1 MFLTLQSRVRPS
13 PPLRL
18 RSNAGLHRCGPACWK
33 IFLHF
38 YSGYFSLLETVYSR
52 AAGRLETDAS
62 ARNVFLQ
69 IEREPDWG
77 SRDRTTLTSREPA
90 SHSATLPAFHEIFI
104 SRDEILWKCS
114 CRRPL
119 SLPPSLIA
127 ARPSPSLG
135 LCSLQA
141 AVCRTT
147 AGLHHGRWWMVARL
161 LQPCSV
167 ATTSP
172 MWRSRDNNCRMSC
185 QTGKCIAQYC
195 LACQPDLRLIL
206 RRKNIRNRN
215 EGGSQLHLVWSTRPA
230 S

>member
-18 RSNAGLHRCGPACWK
+18 RSNAGVHRCGPACWK

-119 SLPPSLIA
+119 SLPPSLP
-127 ARPSPSLG
+127 PSSPPGPRLVWG
-135 LCSLQA
+135 C
-141 AVCRTT
+141 AVCRLLSAGPLQDCTT
-147 AGLHHGRWWMVARL
+147 AADGWW
-161 LQPCSV
+161 PDSS
-167 ATTSP
+167 SP
-172 MWRSRDNNCRMSC
+172 
-185 QTGKCIAQYC
+185 
-195 LACQPDLRLIL
+195 
-206 RRKNIRNRN
+206 
-215 EGGSQLHLVWSTRPA
+215 VV
-230 S
+230 